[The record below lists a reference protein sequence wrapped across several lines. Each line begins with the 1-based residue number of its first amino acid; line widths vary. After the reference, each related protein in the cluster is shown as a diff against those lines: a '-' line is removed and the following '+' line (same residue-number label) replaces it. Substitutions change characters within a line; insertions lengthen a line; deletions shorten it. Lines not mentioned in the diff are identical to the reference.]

1 MKRNIEQIRGWLQM
15 MKAPYWEIFYGTSK
29 FPSYTFMSEGG
40 TIEDSLAQFDT
51 VVNSLAIGDYTI
63 RSRRKISDTG
73 NSVIREE
80 FTIPSQMNQPNAPA
94 NNLGHVSSLEKLYQ
108 ERMENALELQKKEF
122 ELNSIKR
129 DILDL
134 KEEFNKLKKSI
145 IEFEDWVRD
154 SMDLM
159 DDGKVNNSM
168 QSMVKDGVSS
178 LVETGTKQAF
188 DRFANMKKS
197 S

>member
-40 TIEDSLAQFDT
+40 TIEDSLLQFDT

-80 FTIPSQMNQPNAPA
+80 FTIPSQMNPQNAPVQS
-94 NNLGHVSSLEKLYQ
+94 LGQVSNMEKLYQ
-108 ERMENALELQKKEF
+108 ERLENALALQKKEF
-122 ELNSIKR
+122 EFATLKDDFSKLR
-129 DILDL
+129 QEFKHL
-134 KEEFNKLKKSI
+134 KEQI
-145 IEFEDWVRD
+145 AEFEDWVRD